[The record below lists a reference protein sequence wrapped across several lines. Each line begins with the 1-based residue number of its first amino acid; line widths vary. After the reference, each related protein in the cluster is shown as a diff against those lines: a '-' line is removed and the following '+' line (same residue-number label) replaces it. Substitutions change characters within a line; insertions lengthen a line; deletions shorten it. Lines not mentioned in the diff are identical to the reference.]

1 MSFSDL
7 FGSGEHLRN
16 LSHFASIV
24 NLAAVDGEINKEEE
38 QLLNRFARKLDIS
51 EEEYEKV
58 IENPKAFP
66 LSSYNSI
73 ERRLERLHD
82 LFRIIFADHEIDN
95 EETELIKRYA
105 IGLGFSSQASEG
117 IIKRSIQIFTGQINF
132 EDYRYLL
139 EKESDKA

>member
-24 NLAAVDGEINKEEE
+24 NLAAIDGEINEEE
-38 QLLNRFARKLDIS
+38 EALLKRFATKLDIS
-51 EEEYEKV
+51 KSEYKKV
-58 IENPKAFP
+58 LDNPTSFP
-66 LSSYNSI
+66 LTGSNSV

-82 LFRIIFADHEIDN
+82 LFKIIFADHEIDE

-117 IIKRSIQIFTGQINF
+117 IIERSIQIFSGQLSF

-139 EKESDKA
+139 EKEKN